1 MLLPQ
6 FFDNPFQIRLS
17 FHKIIER
24 LENSA
29 SADKFGLLT
38 EIEAHPELRDGITD
52 ISQIKDN
59 EDLISRLLVELFPP
73 ALTTNE
79 IKAVSIPYQGL
90 IFNYTERFRNILNA
104 AGPSFDMNI
113 RDFNDHQF
121 YVLSCCIILNEFYNT
136 HLGFNKPL
144 FYDIPTAN
152 GIIKHYRILYNSDFL
167 EIIPTEH
174 SIKLSEDDIKLLIDN
189 YDDLALWKEKFPPGS
204 WIARGFGLISLFD
217 ATIENAVAILKTSLL
232 SNTIGADIQET
243 MNSVFRSIFMIPDLR
258 VGFTK
263 FDKSEGKFSSNIF
276 GQEFQSFLLADKNE
290 NECHKVLSK
299 ASYQNLINQHEY
311 YAVSNLSEYLAN
323 DPGNIVASQ
332 LKSQNIESLIL
343 APIIKDGTLLGILE
357 LVSPRVSEL
366 NSVNANKLE
375 IVMPFLADTI
385 DRKITEFQNRVE
397 AVIQKNYTTLHP
409 SVNWKFRRE
418 AKNYIYNI
426 NLGLAYNLKEI
437 TFKNVYP
444 LYGEVDIKNSSITR
458 NLSVKNDLKNQVSQL
473 ILLLEQLHQ
482 DNVINGAEQNLA
494 DLSAFIDELTTGI
507 KADTEQN
514 IQHYLEI
521 FTYPLLKEANVR
533 GTVAEDIEDYFKNT
547 DSETGY
553 FYANRRDYEKTLS
566 LVNEKLISIL
576 DERQAEVQQYFPH
589 YYERF
594 KTDGVEHNLYIG
606 NSISPGGNFDMA
618 DLERLRLWQL
628 LVTAEMEIEQFR
640 LKEIL
645 PLHLGVTS
653 LILVFSAPIAIRFRM
668 DEKHF
673 DIDGAYN
680 IRYEVIKKRIDK
692 ANIKGTNERITAEGA
707 ITIVYS
713 KAEEEVEYNRYI
725 HMLQSAG
732 ILTESIEHFDVEDL
746 QGVSGLKA
754 LRVGVAY
761 DTSRFLS
768 RDFSYETIYKG
779 SIRRSNVALIN
790 YSATI
795 ISTS

>member
-24 LENSA
+24 LESIA
-29 SADKFGLLT
+29 PADRNGLLA

-52 ISQIKDN
+52 ISQIRDN
-59 EDLISRLLVELFPP
+59 EGLISRLLVELFPP

-90 IFNYTERFRNILNA
+90 IFNYTERFRNILKA
-104 AGPSFDMNI
+104 AGPSFDINI

-121 YVLSCCIILNEFYNT
+121 YILSCCMILNEFYNT
-136 HLGFNKPL
+136 QLGFNKPL
-144 FYDIPTAN
+144 FYDIPTTD
-152 GIIKHYRILYNSDFL
+152 GIIKHYRILYNADFL

-174 SIKLSEDDIKLLIDN
+174 SVKLSEDDIKLLIDN
-189 YDDLALWKEKFPPGS
+189 YDDLSLWKEKFPPGS
-204 WIARGFGLISLFD
+204 WILKGFGLISLFD
-217 ATIENAVAILKTSLL
+217 ATVENAVAILKTNLL
-232 SNTIGADIQET
+232 SNTIGSDIQEI

-263 FDKSEGKFSSNIF
+263 FDKSEGKFSSSIF
-276 GQEFQSFLLADKNE
+276 GQEFQSFLLGDKNE

-299 ASYQNLINQHEY
+299 ASYHNLINQHDY
-311 YAVSNLSEYLAN
+311 FAISNLSEYVAN
-323 DPGNIVASQ
+323 DPNNIVAAQ
-332 LKSQNIESLIL
+332 LKSQNIESIIL
-343 APIIKDGTLLGILE
+343 APIIKEGTLLGILE
-357 LVSPRVSEL
+357 LVSPRVYEL
-366 NSVNANKLE
+366 NSVNTNKLE
-375 IVMPFLADTI
+375 IVMPFLVDTI
-385 DRKITEFQNRVE
+385 DRKITEYQNRVE

-426 NLGLAYNLKEI
+426 NLGLAYTLKEI

-494 DLSAFIDELTTGI
+494 DLNAFIDELTTGI

-521 FTYPLLKEANVR
+521 SIYPLLKQANVQ
-533 GTVAEDIEDYFKNT
+533 GVIAEDIENYFKNT

-553 FYANRRDYEKTLS
+553 FYTNRRDYEKTLS

-576 DERQAEVQQYFPH
+576 DERQAEIQQFSPH

-594 KTDGVEHNLYIG
+594 KTDGVEHNLYVG
-606 NSISPGGNFDMA
+606 KSISPGGNFDIA

-628 LVTAEMEIEQFR
+628 LVTAEMEIEQYR

-692 ANIKGTNERITAEGA
+692 ANIKGTHERITAEGA

-725 HMLQSAG
+725 QMLQSAG
-732 ILTESIEHFDVEDL
+732 ILTRTVEHFEVEDL

-768 RDFSYETIYKG
+768 KDFSYESIYNDL
-779 SIRRSNVALIN
+779 SDVQMSL
-790 YSATI
+790 
-795 ISTS
+795 

>member
-6 FFDNPFQIRLS
+6 FFDNPFQVRLS
-17 FHKIIER
+17 FNRIIER
-24 LENSA
+24 LESSA
-29 SADKFGLLT
+29 SGDKSGILV
-38 EIEAHPELRDGITD
+38 EIEAHPELRNGITD

-73 ALTTNE
+73 DLTTNE

-90 IFNYTERFRNILNA
+90 IFNYTERFRDILKA
-104 AGPSFDMNI
+104 AGTSFEINI

-121 YVLSCCIILNEFYNT
+121 YLASCCLILNQFYGT
-136 HLGFNKPL
+136 RLDFSRPF

-152 GIIKHYRILYNSDFL
+152 GIVKHYRILYNTDFL

-174 SIKLSEDDIKLLIDN
+174 AVKLSEDDIRLLIDN

-204 WIARGFGLISLFD
+204 WILKGFALISLFD
-217 ATIENAVAILKTSLL
+217 ATFENAVSILKTNLFL
-232 SNTIGADIQET
+232 GTIGAGIQDT
-243 MNSVFRSIFMIPDLR
+243 IDSAFRSIYKIPDLR
-258 VGFTK
+258 AGFTT
-263 FDKSEGKFSSNIF
+263 FDKNEGKFSTSLF
-276 GQEFQSFLLADKNE
+276 GQKIQSFLLMDKDE
-290 NECHKVLSK
+290 GVCTRVLTK
-299 ASYQNLINQHEY
+299 ASYQNLIHQHEY
-311 YAVSNLSEYLAN
+311 FAVSDLSDYLAK
-323 DPGNIVASQ
+323 DPGNFLAVQ
-332 LKSQNIESLIL
+332 LKAQNVGSLIL
-343 APIIKDGTLLGILE
+343 APIIKDGMLLGILE
-357 LVSPRVSEL
+357 LVSPRACEL
-366 NSVNANKLE
+366 NSVNAHKLE

-385 DRKITEFQNRVE
+385 DQKITEFKNRID

-426 NLGLAYNLKEI
+426 NLGLAYTLNEI

-444 LYGEVDIKNSSITR
+444 LYGEVDIRNSSITR
-458 NLSVKNDLKNQVSQL
+458 NLSVKNDLKNQLSQL

-482 DNVINGAEQNLA
+482 DHIINSAEQALA
-494 DLSAFIDELTTGI
+494 DLNAFIDELKAGI

-514 IQHYLEI
+514 IQHYLEVSI
-521 FTYPLLKEANVR
+521 YPLINQANLKDSFAHDMEN
-533 GTVAEDIEDYFKNT
+533 YFKNI
-547 DSETGY
+547 DPENGD
-553 FYANRRDYEKTLS
+553 FYINRRDYEQTLS
-566 LVNEKLISIL
+566 LVNEKLIGIL
-576 DERQAEVQQYFPH
+576 DERQAEIQQYFPH

-618 DLERLRLWQL
+618 HLERLRVWQL
-628 LVTAEMEIEQFR
+628 LVTAEMEIEQYR

-692 ANIKGTNERITAEGA
+692 ANIKGTGERITAEGA

-713 KAEEEVEYNRYI
+713 KAEEGIAYGRYI
-725 HMLQSAG
+725 QTLQSAG
-732 ILTESIEHFDVEDL
+732 ILTGTVERFEVEDL

-754 LRVGVAY
+754 IRVGVAY

-768 RDFSYETIYKG
+768 KDFSYESIYNNL
-779 SIRRSNVALIN
+779 SDLQMSL
-790 YSATI
+790 
-795 ISTS
+795 